1 MYHRIG
7 VKGHVIHFEHTGK
20 DEVAKILP
28 RSQLDGVLSVAYVGT
43 KQDWNEK
50 ITTAQKR
57 QAFLRRYPQTS
68 INVEKVY
75 RFLLLKKA
83 LDPAYR
89 DIQIDVRNFDLFRS
103 VETLNSCLQQ
113 ETELTR
119 QLLERLP
126 ELILINAL
134 VADSDDSAKLEDET
148 TSNVARPEEASVSEP
163 TTFATTD
170 TIETVQFGEKS
181 VS

>member
-1 MYHRIG
+1 M
-7 VKGHVIHFEHTGK
+7 
-20 DEVAKILP
+20 
-28 RSQLDGVLSVAYVGT
+28 
-43 KQDWNEK
+43 
-50 ITTAQKR
+50 
-57 QAFLRRYPQTS
+57 
-68 INVEKVY
+68 
-75 RFLLLKKA
+75 
-83 LDPAYR
+83 
-89 DIQIDVRNFDLFRS
+89 
-103 VETLNSCLQQ
+103 
-113 ETELTR
+113 TR

>member
-1 MYHRIG
+1 M
-7 VKGHVIHFEHTGK
+7 IHFEHTGK

-89 DIQIDVRNFDLFRS
+89 DVQIDVRNFRFVPLCRNIRFMPATGDGVDATAAGKTAR
-103 VETLNSCLQQ
+103 
-113 ETELTR
+113 
-119 QLLERLP
+119 
-126 ELILINAL
+126 
-134 VADSDDSAKLEDET
+134 ADTDQ
-148 TSNVARPEEASVSEP
+148 RPCC
-163 TTFATTD
+163 
-170 TIETVQFGEKS
+170 
-181 VS
+181 